1 MSRIGVIQRYKE
13 YLPITEKTPVIS
25 LCEGDTP
32 LIRADAL
39 EEMFDINYE
48 IYLKFEG
55 QNPTGSFKDR
65 GMTVAVS
72 KAKEEGME
80 AVMCASTGNT
90 SASAS
95 AYAAKAKMKS
105 FVVIPEGAI
114 ALGKLAQALIHGAT
128 VIAIEGNFDEALRLV
143 REITDEYP
151 IALVNSIN
159 PNRIEGQ
166 KTASFEVCD
175 DLGCAPD
182 FHILPVGNAGNIT
195 AYWKGYKEYKELN
208 KIDRL
213 PKMLGFQAAGA
224 APIVEKRVIKH
235 PETIATAIRI
245 GNPAS
250 WKKAE
255 EARDESGGLI
265 DKVSDDEIIEAY
277 KVLARDVGIFAEPAS
292 AASIAGLIKLTK
304 SGYFENQIKENR
316 KAKIVCT
323 LTGCGLKDP
332 DRAIKLIER
341 PRAVKADKKS
351 VLGAMGY

>member
-1 MSRIGVIQRYKE
+1 
-13 YLPITEKTPVIS
+13 
-25 LCEGDTP
+25 
-32 LIRADAL
+32 
-39 EEMFDINYE
+39 
-48 IYLKFEG
+48 
-55 QNPTGSFKDR
+55 
-65 GMTVAVS
+65 
-72 KAKEEGME
+72 
-80 AVMCASTGNT
+80 
-90 SASAS
+90 
-95 AYAAKAKMKS
+95 
-105 FVVIPEGAI
+105 
-114 ALGKLAQALIHGAT
+114 
-128 VIAIEGNFDEALRLV
+128 LRLV

-341 PRAVKADKKS
+341 PRVVKADKKS